1 MGQRPRRRT
10 DAAVINAWCVY
21 PALVPNR
28 HLWTLD
34 VRGRPATFATA
45 GEASWKDA
53 VRLAIEEAGCEPLD
67 ARFSVRMVFRLGVS
81 RHAGE
86 VWDLDN
92 LIKPTLDAMEGIFG
106 RRQWRGRPQPADDR
120 VDQIKAEKRPTTT
133 SEVPGATIDVWAI
146 E

>member
-21 PALVPNR
+21 SALVPNR

-53 VRLAIEEAGCEPLD
+53 VRLAIEEAGCEPASPD
-67 ARFSVRMVFRLGVS
+67 MQVRSGTS
-81 RHAGE
+81 
-86 VWDLDN
+86 
-92 LIKPTLDAMEGIFG
+92 
-106 RRQWRGRPQPADDR
+106 
-120 VDQIKAEKRPTTT
+120 TT
-133 SEVPGATIDVWAI
+133 SSNRHWTRWKGSSAGASGEADLSPQTIG
-146 E
+146 